1 MSDEIR
7 YRFIEDG
14 DFIVFEDGRIFK
26 KLDPPVSSSGYKFVR
41 VGKKS
46 YPLHR
51 VVASAFVPNPG
62 NKPEV
67 NHIDGNKTNNAVSN
81 LEWVTSQENMRHAIE
96 TGLRKP
102 KPRSVRLVPLKPAT
116 NLGRNDM
123 KLMGDRIRVY
133 RAMRGLKQKDIAI
146 ALGLDQTTVSAWE
159 NGKAEPTLFNLRRLA
174 DILGV
179 TPGDLFPEDWR
190 TPFPYLAG
198 ESRPRAVL
206 YGLEMCGWAGE
217 VSP

>member
-26 KLDPPVSSSGYKFVR
+26 KLDPTVSSSGYKFVR

-51 VVASAFVPNPG
+51 VIASAFVPNHG

-67 NHIDGNKTNNAVSN
+67 NHIDCDKTNNAASN
-81 LEWVTSQENMRHAIE
+81 LEWVTAQENCVHAYV
-96 TGLRKP
+96 TGLRNRQKSTEQ
-102 KPRSVRLVPLKPAT
+102 KERLLRFRQEQAAKRAAEKAEIKKARADAKEEKERSANAKS
-116 NLGRNDM
+116 
-123 KLMGDRIRVY
+123 KIRAF
-133 RAMRGLKQKDIAI
+133 RKGAGLSQTELAD

-159 NGKAEPTLFNLRRLA
+159 SGKAEPTLFNLRRLA

-179 TPGDLFPEDWR
+179 SPGDLF
-190 TPFPYLAG
+190 
-198 ESRPRAVL
+198 
-206 YGLEMCGWAGE
+206 
-217 VSP
+217 

>member
-51 VVASAFVPNPG
+51 VIASTFIPNPE
-62 NKPEV
+62 NKPQV

-81 LEWVTSQENMRHAIE
+81 LEWVTNQENMRHAIE

-102 KPRSVRLVPLKPAT
+102 KPRSIRFVPLKTAA
-116 NLGRNDM
+116 NLDRNGM
-123 KLMGDRIRVY
+123 KLTGDRILAY
-133 RAMRGLKQKDIAI
+133 RAMRGLQQKDIAV
-146 ALGLDQTTVSAWE
+146 ALGVDQSAVSKWE
-159 NGKAEPTLFNLRRLA
+159 RGISEPTAFNLRRLA

-179 TPGDLFPEDWR
+179 TPGDLF
-190 TPFPYLAG
+190 
-198 ESRPRAVL
+198 
-206 YGLEMCGWAGE
+206 
-217 VSP
+217 